1 MQVTATLALVM
12 NTDDELENS
21 MSNSNKLES
30 HRLLQ
35 LLRTELVFF
44 EAGGYGRTFRGQWR
58 PTLLLR
64 DSPACINYHDTGRQN
79 PCTECPLF
87 ALVAPEKKDSLVPCH
102 YIPLNKGGVTI
113 ADLYK
118 QGSQTSLDRLYR
130 NWLQDITQKITTSS

>member
-1 MQVTATLALVM
+1 M
-12 NTDDELENS
+12 NTDREVKNS
-21 MSNSNKLES
+21 MSEPNQVES

-35 LLRTELVFF
+35 LLRTELSFF
-44 EAGGYGRTFRGQWR
+44 DAEGYGRMFRGQWR

-64 DSPACINYHDTGRQN
+64 DSPACINYDDTGRQN
-79 PCTECPLF
+79 PCRECPLF
-87 ALVAPEKKDSLVPCH
+87 PLVAPDKKDSLVPCH

-130 NWLQDITQKITTSS
+130 NWLEDITQKIMTSS

>member
-1 MQVTATLALVM
+1 M
-12 NTDDELENS
+12 NTDRELENN
-21 MSNSNKLES
+21 MSEPNQVES

-35 LLRTELVFF
+35 LLRTELRFF
-44 EAGGYGRTFRGQWR
+44 DAEGYGRTFRGQWR

-79 PCTECPLF
+79 PCTDCPLF
-87 ALVAPEKKDSLVPCH
+87 ALVVPDKKDSLIPCH

-130 NWLQDITQKITTSS
+130 NWLQDTTKKTTTSS